1 MPAPVADD
9 RPPARRVAFRAAAH
23 AAQTE
28 DRLLRRLL
36 TPAQEGQVD
45 AHGWFELPWPERRL
59 VLRVHTERPPAVEAF
74 ALVPGAAAGGHRT
87 ACGPRLRAWD
97 LAAAAQRTARRL
109 RLPLPHVSA
118 RRYARMVLE
127 VHRRGALQRL
137 LDSADDAR
145 SGHA

>member
-1 MPAPVADD
+1 MPASVADHH
-9 RPPARRVAFRAAAH
+9 RPPPRRAAAH

-28 DRLLRRLL
+28 DLLLRRLL

-59 VLRVHTERPPAVEAF
+59 VLRVHTERAPAVEAF
-74 ALVPGAAAGGHRT
+74 ALVPDTDSGGQRR
-87 ACGPRLRAWD
+87 AYGPRLRAWD

-109 RLPLPHVSA
+109 RLPLPRVSA

-127 VHRRGALQRL
+127 VHRRGVLHRL
-137 LDSADDAR
+137 LDSADDAP
-145 SGHA
+145 SGDA